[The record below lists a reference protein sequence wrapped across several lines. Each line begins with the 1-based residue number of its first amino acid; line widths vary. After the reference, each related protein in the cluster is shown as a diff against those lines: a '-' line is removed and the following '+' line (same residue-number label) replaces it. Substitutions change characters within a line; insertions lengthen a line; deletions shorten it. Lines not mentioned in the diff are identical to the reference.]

1 MNHIPSSTP
10 NEAHQATIIGV
21 ISWVLSGF
29 LLRGPHKTHKKRSHN
44 YEIRTDFGVFLELF
58 ADSTDTWHP
67 VIGSRFNL
75 FFSDKKKNLKN
86 REPSS
91 MIMMLLGFWTRQS
104 VDFDIESTRSMRM
117 AMPTYLYNNRDRPW
131 TYLEPTS
138 SIFKYNIRLIGSLLS
153 LSLT

>member
-1 MNHIPSSTP
+1 M
-10 NEAHQATIIGV
+10 
-21 ISWVLSGF
+21 F
-29 LLRGPHKTHKKRSHN
+29 LA
-44 YEIRTDFGVFLELF
+44 LF

-104 VDFDIESTRSMRM
+104 VDFDIESTRSIRM

-131 TYLEPTS
+131 AYLEPTS